1 MNKKIL
7 YFIGIVFVFS
17 LGCLW
22 HFFYPWSH
30 QNFLVGLD
38 APVNESVPEH
48 LKLLFFP
55 FLIFSV
61 FEYIKRG
68 KKIKNFIFSKT
79 LSVLFGMA
87 VIVIV
92 FYAYT
97 AVLGTNLL
105 PLDILTF
112 LAGDMAAFYLSYKLT

>member
-1 MNKKIL
+1 MNKKL
-7 YFIGIVFVFS
+7 FYLAGIAFVFV

-22 HFFYPWSH
+22 HFFYTWSGES
-30 QNFLVGLD
+30 FLVGLI
-38 APVNESVPEH
+38 APVDESVPEH

-61 FEYIKRG
+61 IEYIRG
-68 KKIKNFIFSKT
+68 GRKTKNFIFSKT

-92 FYAYT
+92 FFAYT
-97 AVLGTNLL
+97 ALLGKNFLS
-105 PLDILTF
+105 LDILTF
-112 LAGDMAAFYLSYKLT
+112 LLGDIAAFYLSYKLT

>member
-7 YFIGIVFVFS
+7 YFIGIVFVFI

-22 HFFYPWSH
+22 HFFYPWSR
-30 QNFLVGLD
+30 QNFLVGLV

-79 LSVLFGMA
+79 PFRNGRHRHCLLCIYRHFGNQS
-87 VIVIV
+87 
-92 FYAYT
+92 F
-97 AVLGTNLL
+97 
-105 PLDILTF
+105 
-112 LAGDMAAFYLSYKLT
+112 AA

>member
-30 QNFLVGLD
+30 QNFLVGLV

-112 LAGDMAAFYLSYKLT
+112 LAGDMAAFYISYRLT

>member
-1 MNKKIL
+1 MKKKIL
-7 YFIGIVFVFS
+7 YFIGIVFVFA

-30 QNFLVGLD
+30 QNFLVGLV

-68 KKIKNFIFSKT
+68 KKIRNFIFSKT

-112 LAGDMAAFYLSYKLT
+112 LAGDMAAFYLSYRLT